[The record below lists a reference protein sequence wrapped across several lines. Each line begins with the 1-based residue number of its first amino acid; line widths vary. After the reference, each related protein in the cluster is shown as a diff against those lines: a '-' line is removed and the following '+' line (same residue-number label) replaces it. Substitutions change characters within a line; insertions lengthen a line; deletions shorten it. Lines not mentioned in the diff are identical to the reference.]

1 MYESLLVKHC
11 APTLAGMKTGSL
23 FGCTFSSFCELT
35 ECMRQWNRLLTPKG
49 LRAIPAR
56 YRNGKAMI
64 YVYRPARLSED
75 LQNDTAQR
83 LLRERGYCAGNSD
96 CCVARLMRRLCESGE
111 FPHEVGLFLSF
122 PPEDVLGFIENHA
135 WGFKCVGCW
144 KVYGNADAAQRTFE
158 KYRKCTN
165 VYCDQFAKGRT
176 IDRLTVAD

>member
-35 ECMRQWNRLLTPKG
+35 ECMRQWNHLLTPKG

-56 YRNGKAMI
+56 YRDGKAMI

-96 CCVARLMRRLCESGE
+96 CCVARLMRRLGES
-111 FPHEVGLFLSF
+111 
-122 PPEDVLGFIENHA
+122 EDVLGFIENHA